1 MVRPLDDGLFR
12 LMIQTELELL
22 QSMYFFWA
30 WVIQDLNYTIRNPS
44 FKIQSALLSR
54 CRVFTLNKL
63 NSVDIEHILRRAMES
78 GSSEDGVAGPSIL
91 SQFDDEMLSYLSLF
105 ADGDARTALNLLE
118 LAMSLSQK
126 EYSKEAIKKA
136 LTKTLVYDRSGDMHY
151 DTISAFHKSVRGS
164 DPDGALF
171 WLGRM
176 LKSGEVHSPV

>member
-1 MVRPLDDGLFR
+1 MNEGLF
-12 LMIQTELELL
+12 LLIIQTELELL
-22 QSMYFFWA
+22 QSMYFFSGLGFM
-30 WVIQDLNYTIRNPS
+30 QDLIYIVRNPS

-63 NSVDIEHILRRAMES
+63 TSTDTEHILRRAMES
-78 GSSEDGVAGPSIL
+78 ESSRDEPGNPQIQ
-91 SQFDDEMLSYLSLF
+91 SQLDDEMLSYLSLF

-126 EYSKEAIKKA
+126 EYSKDAIKKA

-176 LKSGEVHSPV
+176 LKSGEVYSPM

>member
-1 MVRPLDDGLFR
+1 M
-12 LMIQTELELL
+12 
-22 QSMYFFWA
+22 
-30 WVIQDLNYTIRNPS
+30 
-44 FKIQSALLSR
+44 
-54 CRVFTLNKL
+54 
-63 NSVDIEHILRRAMES
+63 DIEQILRRAMES
-78 GSSEDGVAGPSIL
+78 ENSKDGAGNL
-91 SQFDDEMLSYLSLF
+91 QAQSQFDDEMLSYLSLF

-126 EYSKEAIKKA
+126 EYSKVAIKKA

-176 LKSGEVHSPV
+176 LKSGEVHSPI

>member
-1 MVRPLDDGLFR
+1 
-12 LMIQTELELL
+12 
-22 QSMYFFWA
+22 
-30 WVIQDLNYTIRNPS
+30 
-44 FKIQSALLSR
+44 
-54 CRVFTLNKL
+54 
-63 NSVDIEHILRRAMES
+63 MES
-78 GSSEDGVAGPSIL
+78 ESSKDEAGSPQISPQL
-91 SQFDDEMLSYLSLF
+91 NDEMLSYLSLF

-126 EYSKEAIKKA
+126 EHSQDAIKKA

-176 LKSGEVHSPV
+176 LKSGEVHNPM

>member
-1 MVRPLDDGLFR
+1 
-12 LMIQTELELL
+12 MIRTELELL
-22 QSMYFFWA
+22 QSMYFFFFSFFSEHGFLQGL
-30 WVIQDLNYTIRNPS
+30 IYIIRNPS

-63 NSVDIEHILRRAMES
+63 TSADIEHILRRAMES
-78 GSSEDGVAGPSIL
+78 ESSKDEAGSPQISPQL
-91 SQFDDEMLSYLSLF
+91 NDEMLSYLSLF

-126 EYSKEAIKKA
+126 EHSQDAIKKA

-176 LKSGEVHSPV
+176 LKSGEVHNPM